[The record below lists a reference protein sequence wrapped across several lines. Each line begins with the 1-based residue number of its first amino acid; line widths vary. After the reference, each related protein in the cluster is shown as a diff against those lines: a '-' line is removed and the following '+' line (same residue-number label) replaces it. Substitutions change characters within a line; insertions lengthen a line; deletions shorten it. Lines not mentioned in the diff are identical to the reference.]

1 MKVMEALNRVSAM
14 TSEENTNEI
23 PTKSS
28 YELGDEAIQMVLK
41 AFQQQ
46 DDEEQG
52 ARLGRKNVQVM
63 DRLAKMQAHKRAS
76 IGAIRDSYGRCV
88 SCDSLFSLR
97 YLFKRSNY

>member
-1 MKVMEALNRVSAM
+1 MKVMEALNKVSAM
-14 TSEENTNEI
+14 TSEENVKEE

-28 YELGDEAIQMVLK
+28 YELGDESIQMVLK

-63 DRLAKMQAHKRAS
+63 DRLAKMQAHKRTS
-76 IGAIRDSYGRCV
+76 IGAIRDSYGRYVRCH
-88 SCDSLFSLR
+88 SLR
-97 YLFKRSNY
+97 VLMKCQRCF